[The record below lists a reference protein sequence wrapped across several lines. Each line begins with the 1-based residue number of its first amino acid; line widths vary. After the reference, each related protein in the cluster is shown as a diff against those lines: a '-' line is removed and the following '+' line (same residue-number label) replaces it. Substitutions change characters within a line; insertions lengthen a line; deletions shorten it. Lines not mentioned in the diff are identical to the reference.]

1 MWEMSEKEKKM
12 LYNDFVSKQE
22 EYLRVQVFYEV
33 MLKCK
38 EQLEVEFNIVQNQ
51 IVSMELFLKRFIV
64 VDKVRELDYE

>member
-51 IVSMELFLKRFIV
+51 IVNMELFLKRFVV

>member
-51 IVSMELFLKRFIV
+51 IVSMELFLKRFVV